1 MRRVNKSRW
10 YQQKMLSKTFNKEWS
25 TYIQNSLTND
35 LEDLK
40 INLLLAKPDLI
51 SKLTSVTKR
60 SKWYLG
66 YGFLQSTFIVQASLK
81 QNLHKAGTSS
91 LDQAKL
97 AFANFHESTHCVKV
111 SIFGVILVRIFLHLD
126 WIRRDTPYLSV
137 FSPNAGKCG
146 PE

>member
-25 TYIQNSLTND
+25 TYIQNNLTND

-66 YGFLQSTFIVQASLK
+66 YGFLRRTFIVQASLK

-91 LDQAKL
+91 LDQTKL
-97 AFANFHESTHCVKV
+97 AFANFHESTYCVK
-111 SIFGVILVRIFLHLD
+111 RLHQ
-126 WIRRDTPYLSV
+126 RYLTGSLISLCMKKKFRTLFRV
-137 FSPNAGKCG
+137 NLLNIYG
-146 PE
+146 